1 MDQRN
6 LMDIQK
12 SEFGNTEFHIL
23 IAKND
28 FKNLKNKIDQL
39 DDPLI
44 IFNNA
49 LDKISNSLLHK
60 AVFSGNLKI
69 CKFLIEKKH
78 QVTCVNIFGQSPL
91 HIAYINNN
99 TSIIKLLIESGA
111 SHDIRDIYNNLP
123 TNFGNL

>member
-1 MDQRN
+1 MK
-6 LMDIQK
+6 IKK

-28 FKNLKNKIDQL
+28 FYNLKKKIDQL
-39 DDPLI
+39 NNPLI
-44 IFNNA
+44 VFDQA

-60 AVFSGNLKI
+60 AVYSGNIKI
-69 CKFLIEKKH
+69 CKLLIEKKH
-78 QVTCVNIFGQSPL
+78 QINCVNMFGQSPL

-99 TSIIKLLIESGA
+99 NNIIKLLVESGA

-123 TNFGNL
+123 KNFGNI